1 MCRKS
6 QLESIFIEI
15 INSKKSNTSI
25 YKHPNMDVLDFNYL
39 INQLLDKISK
49 EQKQNFLL
57 GDFNTNLLN
66 YNEHKPTNEFLDSI
80 ASNSVI
86 PYILQPTRL
95 TSHSKT
101 LIDNIFSNVLSCE
114 TISRNI
120 TATISDHLPQFLFA
134 PNELLKPLCNKS
146 NILEKDWSKFNKENF
161 ILEYFD
167 RNWPEILELDLHN
180 LNLSMDSYLDHM
192 NVILDIHA
200 PYKKVSKYKLK
211 VH

>member
-1 MCRKS
+1 M
-6 QLESIFIEI
+6 
-15 INSKKSNTSI
+15 
-25 YKHPNMDVLDFNYL
+25 
-39 INQLLDKISK
+39 
-49 EQKQNFLL
+49 
-57 GDFNTNLLN
+57 
-66 YNEHKPTNEFLDSI
+66 
-80 ASNSVI
+80 
-86 PYILQPTRL
+86 
-95 TSHSKT
+95 
-101 LIDNIFSNVLSCE
+101 LSCE
-114 TISRNI
+114 AISGNI

-146 NILEKDWSKFNKENF
+146 NILEKYWSKFNKENF

-167 RNWPEILELDLHN
+167 RNWPGILELDLHN